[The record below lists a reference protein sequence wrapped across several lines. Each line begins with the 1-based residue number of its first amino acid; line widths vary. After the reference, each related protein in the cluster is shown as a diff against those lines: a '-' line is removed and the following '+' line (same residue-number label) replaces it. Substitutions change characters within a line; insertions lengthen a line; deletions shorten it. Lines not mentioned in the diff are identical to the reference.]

1 MSGIHAASVF
11 HENFST
17 MNNPF
22 RSPSPLFY
30 RDISKCIPI
39 FHRVSSFFFFLNG
52 DGIERRLH
60 SFFFFLTKMSF
71 FLLSHCPHVSM
82 EKTKDRIWLEL
93 PEFSIDFIA
102 RQ

>member
-39 FHRVSSFFFFLNG
+39 FHRVSSFFFLNG

-60 SFFFFLTKMSF
+60 SFFFFSDENVILSF
-71 FLLSHCPHVSM
+71 VPLSP
-82 EKTKDRIWLEL
+82 RIDGKNE
-93 PEFSIDFIA
+93 
-102 RQ
+102 R